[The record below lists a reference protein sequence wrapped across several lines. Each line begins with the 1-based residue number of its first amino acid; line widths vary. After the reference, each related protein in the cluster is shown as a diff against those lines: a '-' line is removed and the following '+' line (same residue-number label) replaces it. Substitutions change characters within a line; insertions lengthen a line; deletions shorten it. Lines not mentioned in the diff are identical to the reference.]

1 MFCSNCGKTL
11 KGDLSVC
18 PHCKNP
24 VGESR
29 FEGLPY
35 TGAQVKTKPGEA
47 VRLPANHTKTT
58 YMGTDPALSSDVDA
72 RTTYRATNEQ
82 VYAYEEAEPI
92 YDEDF
97 SKPAR
102 KTAYAPEMENEEEI
116 YDVQSASDGK
126 EEEPVDEAAFEGGS
140 GSDKAFEKDEPLT
153 DAAENID
160 GVSFDDE
167 EDPVPTRRERKAK
180 KAKAQKIEQ
189 DEDQALIDSLNE
201 EELEE
206 LKETL
211 SPTKKKVKKARKK
224 TEEEL
229 WDEEMLEEIRA
240 RDVDVEDDDEE
251 IRLNMEK
258 YAQSGRYDRAPQAQT
273 TVDKAPK
280 APKEKKNKFT
290 LPHMP
295 KLSFLKKR
303 EENFE
308 IEDVEEAYETPYE
321 EIDDE
326 NAFNLNDLPEMDE
339 TPIDDQEYVDDEIS
353 DEELAGME
361 LSDDEIEFDERRKPL
376 SPKAIAI
383 IKYACASILVV
394 AVLVGVIMG
403 LRYITDKTRKAPIE
417 GVTYDLYMSG
427 IELMQ
432 YRASDAYR
440 NDVMSAYDGM
450 ATSMMAITA
459 RITDDLDAI
468 GKMTPENPDVN
479 DARYIDAL
487 KTIQN
492 SINNS
497 ILNDILSVSSA
508 DKTAEEKEAD
518 SAQRWQSVRDM
529 VTTLSGATSNAQ
541 LDAIIKG
548 ERIEVI
554 QQATPEPE
562 ATATPVPYTTLANG
576 SEGMAVTRLQQRLA
590 DLGYL
595 NSEIDGDFG
604 KKTKT
609 AVQLFQQ
616 TAGLEVTGIADPE
629 TQKLLFS
636 ADAPSKGN

>member
-1 MFCSNCGKTL
+1 
-11 KGDLSVC
+11 
-18 PHCKNP
+18 
-24 VGESR
+24 
-29 FEGLPY
+29 
-35 TGAQVKTKPGEA
+35 
-47 VRLPANHTKTT
+47 
-58 YMGTDPALSSDVDA
+58 
-72 RTTYRATNEQ
+72 
-82 VYAYEEAEPI
+82 
-92 YDEDF
+92 
-97 SKPAR
+97 
-102 KTAYAPEMENEEEI
+102 
-116 YDVQSASDGK
+116 
-126 EEEPVDEAAFEGGS
+126 
-140 GSDKAFEKDEPLT
+140 
-153 DAAENID
+153 
-160 GVSFDDE
+160 
-167 EDPVPTRRERKAK
+167 
-180 KAKAQKIEQ
+180 
-189 DEDQALIDSLNE
+189 
-201 EELEE
+201 
-206 LKETL
+206 
-211 SPTKKKVKKARKK
+211 
-224 TEEEL
+224 
-229 WDEEMLEEIRA
+229 
-240 RDVDVEDDDEE
+240 
-251 IRLNMEK
+251 
-258 YAQSGRYDRAPQAQT
+258 
-273 TVDKAPK
+273 
-280 APKEKKNKFT
+280 
-290 LPHMP
+290 
-295 KLSFLKKR
+295 
-303 EENFE
+303 
-308 IEDVEEAYETPYE
+308 
-321 EIDDE
+321 
-326 NAFNLNDLPEMDE
+326 
-339 TPIDDQEYVDDEIS
+339 
-353 DEELAGME
+353 
-361 LSDDEIEFDERRKPL
+361 
-376 SPKAIAI
+376 
-383 IKYACASILVV
+383 
-394 AVLVGVIMG
+394 
-403 LRYITDKTRKAPIE
+403 
-417 GVTYDLYMSG
+417 
-427 IELMQ
+427 MQ